1 MADVP
6 PQKPEKFEEMK
17 RLAAELSKGTPQLRV
32 DFYEVD
38 GKVYAGEM
46 TFYTA
51 AGMGNFEPAEWDEIL
66 GSWIE
71 LPEKTK

>member
-1 MADVP
+1 
-6 PQKPEKFEEMK
+6 MK
-17 RLAAELSKGTPQLRV
+17 ELAAKLSAPTPQLRV